1 MLRRAWVLLLPVP
14 MAAQIAPRILRECA
28 PAERCVVRVEKARS
42 LGSADDSFDGQ
53 PIYVAEFGAGG
64 WVVGE
69 RLNGVPLAPLRRF
82 DASGRRT
89 GDLGR
94 VGQGPGEMRMPWFI
108 SAARGGSLRVWDGR
122 SRQIEFDATGK
133 SVLTTTARNGL
144 MGGHSWAW
152 VTEDEFVAVDFSPQ
166 KTGSA
171 TIHRR
176 SWSDR
181 LSARVE
187 LPQLLGEHRGGR
199 LLGEVMSLGEGA
211 FWAAEYRIFDGRGFA
226 VARADTLGR
235 MSVWLQYSPSWWA
248 MAPAPAPDGTFQQV
262 QARSTL
268 VAALREVAPGRLV
281 VLLAHP
287 REPGATVK
295 TDPELWMRTDT
306 RVLVIDTKAGAV
318 VGSTTIRGY
327 PIAVTRGGLVAVSV
341 PLEDGTAYVDLHR
354 LRF

>member
-1 MLRRAWVLLLPVP
+1 VQLPVS
-14 MAAQIAPRILRECA
+14 AQAVAKPLRDCKPDA
-28 PAERCVVRVEKARS
+28 RCSISSLKVLS
-42 LGSADDSFDGQ
+42 LGSGEDSFDGQ
-53 PIYVAEFGAGG
+53 PIHVAELGAQG

-69 RLNGVPLAPLRRF
+69 RLRGMPLAPLRRF

-94 VGQGPGEMRMPWFI
+94 VGQGPGEMQMPWFI

-122 SRQIEFDATGK
+122 SRQLDFDSTGK
-133 SVLTTTARNGL
+133 SVLTKTARNGL

-152 VTEDEFVAVDFSPQ
+152 VTDDEFVAVDMSPV

-171 TIHRR
+171 PIHRR
-176 SWSDR
+176 AWSDR
-181 LSARVE
+181 LSSRVE
-187 LPQLLGEHRGGR
+187 LPQLLGEQRGTR
-199 LLGEVMSLGEGA
+199 LLGEVTSLEEGA
-211 FWAAEYRIFDGRGFA
+211 FWTAEYAIFDGRGFA
-226 VARADTLGR
+226 VARSDTLGR
-235 MSVWLQYSPSWWA
+235 IAVWLQYSPSWWA